1 MTVWLADEQGLGNKG
16 FPTRS
21 GPIALLDTAVAQ
33 VKRARGCSCSS
44 GFQNTIDAPLVVEN
58 VKDKW
63 VKNGAMYYA
72 KGAVK
77 CDYTL

>member
-1 MTVWLADEQGLGNKG
+1 MWLADEQGLGNNG
-16 FPTRS
+16 ASPTRS
-21 GPIALLDTAVAQ
+21 GPIGLLDTAVAQ

-63 VKNGAMYYA
+63 PGKEWCMLCIMLRV
-72 KGAVK
+72 
-77 CDYTL
+77 L